1 MSLPTV
7 TLKAKHQ
14 ASPVT
19 VDRMTIYEQCQII
32 EARDDENHRYYL
44 FFHKHHYLNYVSA
57 SKRPNSS
64 FVSLA
69 FQRGITFSGSH
80 PLTQSLLSP
89 SYKKQNFN
97 TLFETLQHRWGHE
110 ETALIAT
117 YFHPFIKKP
126 KLAHFIQTL
135 FYKERRNGKMLSCYR
150 ILQLLEDFAPNHP
163 LSDAFSGDLQF
174 GQYEQRY
181 KHDDE
186 QLLLQDP
193 IRVEKTL
200 FHNRENTD
208 SYQSLQSLY
217 EKQSRSLEKT
227 ALSIDRAVRT
237 QSTGDYEALLPLLS
251 GYSDEDRLAFL
262 TDLYERGLTTPFF
275 LQDYWDTLIKNH
287 RPERALSL
295 MDEHEIRLTP
305 HQSKTLIDL
314 VRQHPLLSASLSPK
328 SWEVLT
334 SLFMKSDQ
342 PAHAKEILQQAI
354 SDLLNEYDPP
364 YIVQW
369 ARPFESDPALKPIID
384 KLKEMET
391 LSDDPNHQRRLGELY
406 YEFRQSKRAIE
417 CMSWDMELY
426 EKDPQP
432 VQWLA
437 KLYQEEGMQ
446 EEHKAY
452 QQLYITMMKQA

>member
-7 TLKAKHQ
+7 TLKDKQQ
-14 ASPVT
+14 ASSVT
-19 VDRMTIYEQCQII
+19 VDRMTIYQQCHII

-44 FFHKHHYLNYVSA
+44 FFHKNHYLNYVSA

-69 FQRGITFSGSH
+69 FKRGITFSGSH
-80 PLTQSLLSP
+80 PLTQSVLSS

-97 TLFETLQHRWGHE
+97 TLFENLGQRWGHE

-117 YFHPFIKKP
+117 YFHPFIKKS

-135 FYKERRNGKMLSCYR
+135 FYKERRSGKMLSCYR

-163 LSDAFSGDLQF
+163 LIDAFSGDLQF
-174 GQYEQRY
+174 AQYEQRY

-200 FHNRENTD
+200 FHNRENNN
-208 SYQSLQSLY
+208 SYRSLQSMY
-217 EKQSRSLEKT
+217 EKQSRSIEQT
-227 ALSIDRAVRT
+227 ALNIDQVART
-237 QSTGDYEALLPLLS
+237 QSTADYEALLPLLS
-251 GYSDEDRLAFL
+251 EYSDEDRLAFL
-262 TDLYERGLTTPFF
+262 ADLYERGLTTPFF
-275 LQDYWDTLIKNH
+275 LHDYWDALITNH
-287 RPERALSL
+287 HPERALSL
-295 MDEHEIRLTP
+295 MSKHEIRLTP
-305 HQSKTLIDL
+305 HQSQTLIDL
-314 VRQHPLLSASLSPK
+314 VKQQPLLSASLSPK

-334 SLFMKSDQ
+334 YVMLQSDQ
-342 PAHAKEILQQAI
+342 PAHAQEIVQQAI
-354 SDLLNEYDPP
+354 SDLLNEYDPS

-369 ARPFESDPALKPIID
+369 ARPFESFPDLKPIIE

-391 LSDDPNHQRRLGELY
+391 LSEDPNHQRRLGELY